1 MPIELN
7 FCGRKSTGRL
17 LLLHN
22 LYFFVSGL
30 V

>member
-1 MPIELN
+1 LN

-17 LLLHN
+17 LLLQN
-22 LYFFVSGL
+22 FNFFVSGL